1 MERIKKN
8 MVAVLIGLL
17 SPFFLTAQPGAAL
30 NFDGLNDQ
38 VRVPVSTMGAFTI
51 EFWMRTTQTGPNG
64 TQWYHGVG
72 IADAEVGG
80 AVNDYG
86 VSLLGSKI
94 AFGTG
99 NPDVTIT
106 STSNVNTGNWVHVA
120 AMFTSNPNGYMWLY
134 INGVLE
140 ASLDPGVSS
149 NARNTNANIA
159 LGSIQTNIRYFN
171 GDMDEFRLWNRV
183 LSACEVQSRMNC
195 ELTLPQ
201 TGLLRYYQFN
211 QGIAGGNNTSVTSI
225 TNLIAGGNGVISGMA
240 LTGSSSNFIAP
251 GAVTSG
257 VSCPQVFISVESNSN
272 VINDNATTTST
283 LNNTNFGT
291 VCSGPTPIT
300 NTYTVFNNLTAPLSL
315 GNFTITGTNAPSF
328 SVSTLPSS
336 TIAPASSAVFGITFF
351 PTTTGAKT
359 AAISF
364 TTDNC
369 NTTIYNF
376 ALSASVIAS
385 PTITVNSGSICS
397 GNSFVINP
405 SGADTYTF
413 SSGSPTVSPTSTTT
427 YTVIGTNTLGCVNSN
442 SALATVSVVLS
453 PTIVVNSA
461 AICSGQSYTLSP
473 LGASSYT
480 YSSGPVVTP
489 SATTTFT
496 IIGSDSGCL
505 STNAAIATITVNPI
519 PTVSISQSNTLICSG
534 QNSTLSASGAT
545 NYTWSTGAI
554 TPVVVISPSITT
566 SYTVTGTSLGC
577 SATAIITQAVSP
589 CTSISEN
596 LLNEPL
602 KVYPNPSNGMIIAEL
617 KAEAEIALMD
627 IDGRIIFIVNKQI
640 GKHEIDLRNY
650 SKGFYFIIFTTQT
663 KTEITKLILE

>member
-1 MERIKKN
+1 MKRIKKN
-8 MVAVLIGLL
+8 MVAVLISLL

-30 NFDGLNDQ
+30 NFDGINDE
-38 VRVPVSTMGAFTI
+38 VLINNSTLGALTI
-51 EFWMRTTQTGPNG
+51 EFWMRTTQTGPTGFQWHFGNG
-64 TQWYHGVG
+64 LV
-72 IADAEVGG
+72 DAEVTG
-80 AVNDYG
+80 VQNDFG
-86 VSLLGSKI
+86 TSLLGSKL
-94 AFGTG
+94 AFGIG
-99 NPDVTIT
+99 NPDITIQ

-120 AMFTSNPNGYMWLY
+120 AVYTSGTGKIAYLY
-134 INGVLE
+134 INGQLE
-140 ASLDPGVSS
+140 AQSTAVGSG
-149 NARNTNANIA
+149 ARNTNAQIA
-159 LGSIQTNIRYFN
+159 FGRMRSKPQFYN
-171 GDMDEFRLWNRV
+171 GDLDEVRVWNYTR
-183 LSACEVQSRMNC
+183 SQCQIQSHMYC
-195 ELTLPQ
+195 ELTSSEP
-201 TGLLRYYQFN
+201 GLLYYYQFN
-211 QGIAGGNNTSVTSI
+211 QGIAAGTNTTITTVTNLMGGNN
-225 TNLIAGGNGVISGMA
+225 GVMNNFA
-240 LTGSSSNFIAP
+240 KTGTSSNFIAP

-315 GNFTITGTNAPSF
+315 GNFTITGTNASSF

-545 NYTWSTGAI
+545 NYTWSTGAT

-596 LLNEPL
+596 LLNETL

-627 IDGRIIFIVNKQI
+627 IDGRIIFTVNKQI

>member
-1 MERIKKN
+1 MKRIKKN
-8 MVAVLIGLL
+8 MVAVLISLL

-30 NFDGLNDQ
+30 NFDGINDE
-38 VRVPVSTMGAFTI
+38 VLINNSTLGALTI
-51 EFWMRTTQTGPNG
+51 EFWMRTTQTGPTGFQWHFGNG
-64 TQWYHGVG
+64 LV
-72 IADAEVGG
+72 DAEVTG
-80 AVNDYG
+80 VQNDFG
-86 VSLLGSKI
+86 TSLLGSKL
-94 AFGTG
+94 AFGIG
-99 NPDVTIT
+99 NPDITIQ

-120 AMFTSNPNGYMWLY
+120 AVYTSGTGKIAYLY
-134 INGVLE
+134 INGQLE
-140 ASLDPGVSS
+140 AQSTAVGSG
-149 NARNTNANIA
+149 ARNTNAQIA
-159 LGSIQTNIRYFN
+159 FGRMRSKPQFYN
-171 GDMDEFRLWNRV
+171 GDLDEVRVWNYTR
-183 LSACEVQSRMNC
+183 SQCQIQSHMYC
-195 ELTLPQ
+195 ELTSSEP
-201 TGLLRYYQFN
+201 GLLYYYQFN
-211 QGIAGGNNTSVTSI
+211 QGIAAGTNTTITTVTNLMGGNN
-225 TNLIAGGNGVISGMA
+225 GVMNNFA
-240 LTGSSSNFIAP
+240 KTGTSSNFIVP
-251 GAVTSG
+251 GAVISG

-315 GNFTITGTNAPSF
+315 GNFTITGTNASSF

-397 GNSFVINP
+397 GNYFVINP

-519 PTVSISQSNTLICSG
+519 PTVSIGQSNTLICSG

-545 NYTWSTGAI
+545 NYTWSTGAT

-596 LLNEPL
+596 LLNETL

-627 IDGRIIFIVNKQI
+627 IDGRIIFTVNKHI